1 MKWCQDKAWP
11 HPMTCDDL
19 CQPEIH
25 LFLDTCLVAT
35 KLQCAMVSSSEPG
48 RLIFHGRVLQRR
60 PGTSSTGPR
69 QLGFWDELLVEFLY
83 TLPGYSEMINHHH
96 VYLPPILQRNTES
109 FPFRHYIMGYP
120 GSSHPGNPPE
130 IPWIPR
136 VSHESPNQALMP
148 ISSMIFRKVK
158 LISGSSSWSN
168 WAVENSGHEI
178 IGNNK
183 YQNQRL
189 QKTMEHITIFDG

>member
-1 MKWCQDKAWP
+1 
-11 HPMTCDDL
+11 MTCDDL

-120 GSSHPGNPPE
+120 GSSHRKYKHGWSMTSPGNPP
-130 IPWIPR
+130 PK
-136 VSHESPNQALMP
+136 SHES
-148 ISSMIFRKVK
+148 
-158 LISGSSSWSN
+158 
-168 WAVENSGHEI
+168 HECPTNPRI
-178 IGNNK
+178 
-183 YQNQRL
+183 RL
-189 QKTMEHITIFDG
+189 